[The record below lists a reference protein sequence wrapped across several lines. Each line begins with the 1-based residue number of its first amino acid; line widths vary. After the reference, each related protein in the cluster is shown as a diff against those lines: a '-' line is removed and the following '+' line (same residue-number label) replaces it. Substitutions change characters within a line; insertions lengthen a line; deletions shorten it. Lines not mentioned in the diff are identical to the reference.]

1 MRQSHGFADYASYPL
16 TMLRCPQKLS
26 CRRGWG
32 SMEHAGFAPVNKS
45 SNSDTRSLAY
55 DLGDIWSAEHNRNE

>member
-1 MRQSHGFADYASYPL
+1 MIRQSHGFADYASYPL

-45 SNSDTRSLAY
+45 SNSEPGVRLRRYMERGT
-55 DLGDIWSAEHNRNE
+55 